1 MLLFENNKHRASH
14 KRYFPPTVETNGYNV
29 MIDGWNFFH
38 KPIRSDIKTYEK
50 VRKNAVGQRDDYTTG
65 CLIDYSF
72 LKEIILADWNR
83 LQ

>member
-1 MLLFENNKHRASH
+1 
-14 KRYFPPTVETNGYNV
+14 

-38 KPIRSDIKTYEK
+38 KPIRKDIKTYEK